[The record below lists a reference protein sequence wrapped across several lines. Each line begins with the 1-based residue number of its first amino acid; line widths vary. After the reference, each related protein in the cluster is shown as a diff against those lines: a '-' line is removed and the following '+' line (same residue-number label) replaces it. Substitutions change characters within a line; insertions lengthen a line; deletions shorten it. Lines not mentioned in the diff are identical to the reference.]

1 MLYASNLY
9 NIVHQLYFN
18 KLKKKTD
25 AKRWPSI
32 GIGKFIERLKV
43 K

>member
-18 KLKKKTD
+18 KLKKK
-25 AKRWPSI
+25 KQM
-32 GIGKFIERLKV
+32 LKDDQA
-43 K
+43 